1 MSQHSNETLLAFRQR
16 APFAGIFIAGCLGI
30 LASDRHPGC
39 WPYWIAG
46 FLLTTLFVFKVHS
59 TWPALILAFTLF
71 GFWHGNQVAID
82 QGYQRSHQQ
91 PFDGDEHD
99 VTLVVLSEPKID
111 QIQSFQRFVAHVRS
125 IDNHPANFQVSAECS
140 GESLSYGDGIE
151 AQGKFQV
158 PSKPLNPGQFDFGTY
173 LRRESIYLNFR
184 AQSKEPVTVTGHNQ
198 GNPLITFALAARH
211 GILDSLVE
219 GLQEDIEVAQ
229 TIQGMFLGARGEP
242 SDELKRLFRDTG
254 TIHLF
259 AASGLQL
266 GFFVGLA
273 WSLLRRV
280 RLPRQALNL
289 AVIPVAIAFCA
300 LTEFHPATVRA
311 VVMAIFL
318 AAGASL
324 ERPVATINSLCGS
337 GVLILI
343 HDTQQL
349 YQIGFQ
355 LSFVAVFTIFTT
367 AKPLA
372 GLLYRPFQVDA
383 FMPKR
388 LLAPWQ
394 RAWHSAMLRICE
406 LFSLS
411 AVCWVS
417 TVPLLILEDHRIS
430 LVSVVANLLVVPLAM
445 TVMLLGVASLAA
457 GCVSSWIAACFNN
470 TAWLITKGILAI
482 LHTLALIPGH
492 SVNVSPASLI
502 ASDQVTA
509 LAAGYDDI
517 VHIHACSHD
526 WLMNTGRLTAW
537 RNITAPYLRSQ
548 GVNRLDRLIVTDP
561 PSHERKLL
569 EELQEEFS
577 VRDNALSLDD
587 QFQTTPVSLD
597 TSDLSLASQ
606 CNFMEVSATG
616 QRGHLVAGARWSS
629 ITSILVHLGPF
640 RVLILPIVTEGVLA
654 ALKKDHAD
662 VVYCGRLRD
671 RRFPRDLLIRKLSPS
686 VLVMNGTKP
695 ELVAN
700 LQGNG
705 APPDCFFLKQG
716 GSVTTALFCG
726 ELRIRNFAGSELR
739 LPSRSR

>member
-1 MSQHSNETLLAFRQR
+1 MSQPSHDTLLPFRQR
-16 APFAGIFIAGCLGI
+16 APFAGMFIAGCLGI
-30 LASDRHPGC
+30 LVSDRHPEW

-46 FLLTTLFVFKVHS
+46 FLLTTLAVFKVRS
-59 TWPALILAFTLF
+59 TWPALILVFTVF

-82 QGYQRSHQQ
+82 QGYQRSRQE

-140 GESLSYGDGIE
+140 GEPLSYGDCIE

-158 PSKPLNPGQFDFGTY
+158 QSKPLNPGQFDFATY
-173 LRRESIYLNFR
+173 LRRQWIYLNFR
-184 AQSKEPVTVTGHNQ
+184 AQSKEPATVTAHNQ
-198 GNPLITFALAARH
+198 GNPLNAFALAARH
-211 GILDSLVE
+211 GILDSLEE

-229 TIQGMFLGARGEP
+229 TIKSMFLGARGEP
-242 SDELKRLFRDTG
+242 SDDLKRLFRDTG

-280 RLPRQALNL
+280 RLPRQTVNL
-289 AVIPVAIAFCA
+289 AVIPVAIAYCA

-355 LSFVAVFTIFTT
+355 LSFVAVLTIFTT
-367 AKPLA
+367 ASPLA
-372 GLLYRPFQVDA
+372 DFLYRPFQVDG

-388 LLAPWQ
+388 LLVPWQ
-394 RAWHSAMLRICE
+394 RSWHSAMLRICE

-417 TVPLLILEDHRIS
+417 TAPLLILEDHRIS

-492 SVNVSPASLI
+492 SVNISPVSLI

-526 WLMNTGRLTAW
+526 WLINTGR
-537 RNITAPYLRSQ
+537 
-548 GVNRLDRLIVTDP
+548 
-561 PSHERKLL
+561 
-569 EELQEEFS
+569 
-577 VRDNALSLDD
+577 
-587 QFQTTPVSLD
+587 
-597 TSDLSLASQ
+597 
-606 CNFMEVSATG
+606 
-616 QRGHLVAGARWSS
+616 
-629 ITSILVHLGPF
+629 
-640 RVLILPIVTEGVLA
+640 
-654 ALKKDHAD
+654 
-662 VVYCGRLRD
+662 
-671 RRFPRDLLIRKLSPS
+671 
-686 VLVMNGTKP
+686 
-695 ELVAN
+695 
-700 LQGNG
+700 
-705 APPDCFFLKQG
+705 
-716 GSVTTALFCG
+716 
-726 ELRIRNFAGSELR
+726 
-739 LPSRSR
+739 